1 VILSRIVI
9 LKAVQ
14 DHIEY

>member
-9 LKAVQ
+9 LKDVQ